1 VFSIPLSFR
10 AFAGLGVIACTAC
23 ASVVPRQETP
33 KAPETF
39 YTVTAEIAL
48 ERHEVRVAALEYA
61 AAAENDSD
69 PGLLRRATEVTADCL
84 QPALTAVVA
93 ARWIAVDPTS
103 LDAHRAA
110 ARAALE
116 LHHIDRSAAEYR
128 IVLASSPQ
136 GTEAEFAALEAELA
150 VADNVYGARQV
161 ADRLVQYFPGSTAAL
176 RMQAFTALRADDPAA
191 AVRTFNAALAT
202 PGVVSQQSAHRELTE
217 GLWRARIMAGDV
229 NEPLDEAKSMVADE
243 DTPQNQLEYALV
255 LMAARKNAAARA
267 QLAELVLKPDTKP
280 LALRMLGLMDF
291 EDGKLDDAA
300 ARFAE
305 LVTTGKYLDDAL
317 FYLGWIAERH
327 ADEERALRLYAQVQN
342 GDNVVAALLHA
353 ATILRSHGAAPAA
366 DELLDQLVID
376 EPQRAPEILVARAR
390 MYADTGDLAA
400 AMEVLSG
407 AEDQYPD
414 NVDLHYA
421 RATVAEEQGQ
431 VAAALR
437 ELKGV
442 LALRP
447 ADPAALNAYGYTL
460 ADHGKHL
467 GEARKLI
474 EEAHAAAP
482 KNTAILD
489 SLGWVLYRQG
499 HGAEALPYL
508 NEAFDD
514 DRGGDI
520 GAHLGEVLWHL
531 GRKDE
536 AERVWTDAGRSD
548 TDTTLLKAT
557 RQRLQAAN

>member
-1 VFSIPLSFR
+1 VLSIPLSFR
-10 AFAGLGVIACTAC
+10 AFAGLGFIACTAC
-23 ASVVPRQETP
+23 VGVGPRPETP
-33 KAPETF
+33 KAPQTF

-48 ERHEVRVAALEYA
+48 ERHQVRVAALEYA
-61 AAAENDSD
+61 AAAENNNDE
-69 PGLLRRATEVTADCL
+69 GLLRRAAEVTADCL
-84 QPALTAVVA
+84 QPSLTAVVT
-93 ARWIAVDPTS
+93 ARWIAVDPTA

-116 LHHIDRSAAEYR
+116 LHRIDRSAAEYR
-128 IVLASSPQ
+128 IVLSSSPQ
-136 GTEAEFAALEAELA
+136 GTEAEFVALEAELS
-150 VADNVYGARQV
+150 VAGNVYGARQV

-176 RMQAFTALRADDPAA
+176 RTQAFLALRADDPAA
-191 AVRTFNAALAT
+191 AVRTFNAALAA
-202 PGVVSQQSAHRELTE
+202 PGVVSEESAHRELTE

-229 NEPLDEAKSMVADE
+229 DEPLEEAKSMVNTD
-243 DTPQNQLEYALV
+243 DTPQNRLEYALV
-255 LMAARKNAAARA
+255 LLAAQKNSAARA
-267 QLAELVLKPDTKP
+267 VLSDLVLKPDAKP

-291 EDGKLDDAA
+291 EDGKLDEAS

-317 FYLGWIAERH
+317 YYLGLIAERH

-342 GDNVVAALLHA
+342 GDNVISALLHA
-353 ATILRSHGAAPAA
+353 ATILRGHGAAPAA
-366 DELLDQLVID
+366 DELLDQLEID

-390 MYADTGDLAA
+390 MYADTGDLPA
-400 AMEVLSG
+400 AMGVLSG

-421 RATVAEEQGQ
+421 RATIAEEQGQ
-431 VAAALR
+431 TSAALR

-460 ADHGKHL
+460 ADHNKHL
-467 GEARKLI
+467 RQARKLI
-474 EEAHAAAP
+474 EEAHANAP

-499 HGAEALPYL
+499 HGEEALSYL
-508 NEAFDD
+508 NEAFAD

-548 TDTTLLKAT
+548 SDTTLLKAT
-557 RQRLQAAN
+557 RLRLHASN

>member
-1 VFSIPLSFR
+1 M
-10 AFAGLGVIACTAC
+10 IACTAC
-23 ASVVPRQETP
+23 AGAVPRQETP

-61 AAAENDSD
+61 AAAENNSD

-116 LHHIDRSAAEYR
+116 LHRIDWSAAEYR
-128 IVLASSPQ
+128 IVLAASPQ
-136 GTEAEFAALEAELA
+136 GTEVEFAALEAELA
-150 VADNVYGARQV
+150 VATNVYGARQV

-202 PGVVSQQSAHRELTE
+202 PGVVSEQSGHRELTE

-229 NEPLDEAKSMVADE
+229 NGPLEEAKSMVTDE
-243 DTPQNQLEYALV
+243 DTPQNRLEYALV
-255 LMAARKNAAARA
+255 LMAAQKNAAART

-291 EDGKLDDAA
+291 EDGKLDDAS

-317 FYLGWIAERH
+317 FYLGLIAERH

-342 GDNVVAALLHA
+342 GDNVIAALLHA

-366 DELLDQLVID
+366 DELLDQLAID
-376 EPQRAPEILVARAR
+376 EPQRAPEILVARSR

-400 AMEVLSG
+400 AMAVLAG

-414 NVDLHYA
+414 SVDLHYA
-421 RATVAEEQGQ
+421 RATIAEEQGQ
-431 VAAALR
+431 VSAALR

-447 ADPAALNAYGYTL
+447 ADPAAQNAYGYTL
-460 ADHGKHL
+460 ADHSKHL

-474 EEAHAAAP
+474 EAAHAAAP

-499 HGAEALPYL
+499 HGEEALSYL
-508 NEAFDD
+508 NEAFDE

-557 RQRLQAAN
+557 RQRLHAAN

>member
-23 ASVVPRQETP
+23 AGVVPRPETP
-33 KAPETF
+33 KAPEAF

-48 ERHEVRVAALEYA
+48 QRHEVRVAALEYA
-61 AAAENDSD
+61 AAAENNND
-69 PGLLRRATEVTADCL
+69 PGLLRRATDVTADCL

-93 ARWIAVDPTS
+93 ARWISVDPTA

-161 ADRLVQYFPGSTAAL
+161 ADRLVQYFPGSTGAL

-202 PGVVSQQSAHRELTE
+202 PGVVVQQSAHRELTE
-217 GLWRARIMAGDV
+217 GLWRARILSGDV
-229 NEPLDEAKSMVADE
+229 EEPLDEAKSLMAE
-243 DTPQNQLEYALV
+243 DNTPQNRLEYALV
-255 LMAARKNAAARA
+255 LMAAQKNAAARA
-267 QLAELVLKPDTKP
+267 ELTELVSQPDTKP

-291 EDGKLDDAA
+291 EEGKLDDAS

-317 FYLGWIAERH
+317 FYLGLIAERH
-327 ADEERALRLYAQVQN
+327 GDEERALRLYAQVQN
-342 GDNVVAALLHA
+342 GDNVIAALLHA
-353 ATILRSHGAAPAA
+353 AKILRSHGAAPAA
-366 DELLDQLVID
+366 DELLDQLAID
-376 EPQRAPEILVARAR
+376 EPQRAPEILVARSR
-390 MYADTGDLAA
+390 MYADTGDPAA
-400 AMEVLSG
+400 AMAVLAG

-421 RATVAEEQGQ
+421 RATLAEQQGQ
-431 VAAALR
+431 VSAALR

-447 ADPAALNAYGYTL
+447 ADPAAQNAYGYTL
-460 ADHGKHL
+460 ADHSKQLGK
-467 GEARKLI
+467 ARKLI
-474 EEAHAAAP
+474 EQAHAAAP

-499 HGAEALPYL
+499 HGEEALPYL
-508 NEAFDD
+508 NEAFAD

-536 AERVWTDAGRSD
+536 AERVWTDAARSD

-557 RQRLQAAN
+557 RQRLHTAN

>member
-1 VFSIPLSFR
+1 L
-10 AFAGLGVIACTAC
+10 
-23 ASVVPRQETP
+23 Q
-33 KAPETF
+33 
-39 YTVTAEIAL
+39 
-48 ERHEVRVAALEYA
+48 RHQVRVAALEYA
-61 AAAENDSD
+61 AAAENNSD
-69 PGLLRRATEVTADCL
+69 EGLLRRATEVTADCL

-93 ARWIAVDPTS
+93 ARWIAVDPAAV
-103 LDAHRAA
+103 DAHRAA

-116 LHHIDRSAAEYR
+116 LHRIDWSAAEYR

-136 GTEAEFAALEAELA
+136 GTEAEFAALETELTMA
-150 VADNVYGARQV
+150 GNVYGARQV
-161 ADRLVQYFPGSTAAL
+161 ADRLAQYFPESTAAL
-176 RMQAFTALRADDPAA
+176 RMQAFVALRADDPAA
-191 AVRTFNAALAT
+191 AVRTFNAVLAT
-202 PGVVSQQSAHRELTE
+202 PGVVSEQSAHRELTE

-229 NEPLDEAKSMVADE
+229 DEPLEEAKSRVADD
-243 DTPQNQLEYALV
+243 DTPQNRLEYALV
-255 LMAARKNAAARA
+255 LMAAQKNSAARA

-291 EDGKLDDAA
+291 EDGKLDDAS

-317 FYLGWIAERH
+317 FYLGLIAERH

-342 GDNVVAALLHA
+342 GDNVISALLHA
-353 ATILRSHGAAPAA
+353 ATILRAHGAAPAA
-366 DELLDQLVID
+366 DELLDQLEID

-390 MYADTGDLAA
+390 IYADAGDLPG
-400 AMEVLSG
+400 AMGVLVG

-421 RATVAEEQGQ
+421 RATIAEEQGQ

-442 LALRP
+442 VALRP

-460 ADHGKHL
+460 ADHSRHL

-499 HGAEALPYL
+499 HGEEALTYL
-508 NEAFDD
+508 NEAFAD

-520 GAHLGEVLWHL
+520 GAHLGEVLWRL

-557 RQRLQAAN
+557 RQRLHVAN